1 MITEAETENRMERN
15 LIKHGFVLILLAL
28 LTGFIIPVT
37 EAPRL
42 ALSAHTIGLISGIL
56 LLTLSAVWK
65 RLTLSD
71 RQEKLAYWSWI
82 YSSYANWFA
91 ILFGAVAGTGRMTPM
106 ASRGMEGASSAE
118 LFVAFLLISL
128 SVAALLAVGLSI
140 FGLSRAK

>member
-1 MITEAETENRMERN
+1 MERN
-15 LIKHGFVLILLAL
+15 LVKHGFVLILLSL
-28 LTGFIIPVT
+28 LTGFFIPLA

-65 RLTLSD
+65 FLALSD
-71 RQEKLAYWSWI
+71 RQEKVAYWGWV

-91 ILFGAVAGTGRMTPM
+91 ILFGAVVGTGRMTPL
-106 ASRGMEGASSAE
+106 ASRGIEATDTAE

-128 SVAALLAVGLSI
+128 SIAALIAVGLSI
-140 FGLSRAK
+140 LGVIRQQQ

>member
-1 MITEAETENRMERN
+1 MELN
-15 LIKHGFVLILLAL
+15 LVKHGFVLNLLSL
-28 LTGFIIPVT
+28 LTGFIIPVA

-65 RLTLSD
+65 YLVLSE
-71 RQEKLAYWSWI
+71 RQEKVAYWGWI

-91 ILFGAVAGTGRMTPM
+91 ILFGATVGTGRMTPL
-106 ASRGMEGASSAE
+106 ASRGIEATDAAE

-128 SVAALLAVGLSI
+128 SIAALLAVCLSI
-140 FGLSRAK
+140 LGVVRGQK

>member
-1 MITEAETENRMERN
+1 MERN
-15 LIKHGFVLILLAL
+15 LVKHGFVLILLSL
-28 LTGFIIPVT
+28 LTGFAIPIA

-65 RLTLSD
+65 YLVLSE
-71 RQEKLAYWSWI
+71 RQEKVAYWGWL

-91 ILFGAVAGTGRMTPM
+91 ILFGAMVGTGRTTPL
-106 ASRGMEGASSAE
+106 ASRGIEATYTAE

-128 SVAALLAVGLSI
+128 SFAALLAVSLSI
-140 FGLSRAK
+140 LGVIKGQK

>member
-1 MITEAETENRMERN
+1 MELN
-15 LIKHGFVLILLAL
+15 LVKHGFVLILLSL
-28 LTGFIIPVT
+28 LTGFIIPVA

-65 RLTLSD
+65 YLFLSE
-71 RQEKLAYWSWI
+71 RQEKVAYWGWI

-91 ILFGAVAGTGRMTPM
+91 ILFGATVGTGRMTPL
-106 ASRGMEGASSAE
+106 ASRGIEATDAAE

-128 SVAALLAVGLSI
+128 SIAALLAVCLSI
-140 FGLSRAK
+140 LGIIRGKK